1 MEFAAKRTFVTTQIL
16 GLPRAPMI
24 ESKAKR
30 EKERLAEMEAEA
42 NLNQWRKEC
51 VAACASVSA
60 SSTRSTH
67 ARTHPLA
74 PRRLTP
80 VRALIHVSACI
91 SCLQAQ
97 PAAAGQA
104 REGDARGRASRS
116 SGAPRPP
123 DRRAGA

>member
-1 MEFAAKRTFVTTQIL
+1 L

-80 VRALIHVSACI
+80 VRALIHTCICVHLLFAGSASGCGT
-91 SCLQAQ
+91 ST
-97 PAAAGQA
+97 
-104 REGDARGRASRS
+104 RGRCAR
-116 SGAPRPP
+116 PRKS
-123 DRRAGA
+123 